1 MLFYDVKHKY
11 IVKIVCSKGSY
22 AETFDI
28 PIEYEI

>member
-1 MLFYDVKHKY
+1 MNDKHKY

-28 PIEYEI
+28 PVEYEI